1 MMLKDGGNMNNKKM
15 LSVSEVAELMGIS
28 RTHVLR
34 KISSGEI
41 PATKVGR
48 SFVVNRSDLP
58 GIHKKLTEKEKEKVE
73 KAVEKT
79 FKEYAEV
86 IKKLGKT

>member
-1 MMLKDGGNMNNKKM
+1 MKEKKM
-15 LSVSEVAELMGIS
+15 LSVAEVAELMGIS

-34 KISSGEI
+34 KINSGEI
-41 PATKVGR
+41 SATKVGR
-48 SFVVNRSDLP
+48 SFVINRSDLP
-58 GIHKKLTEKEKEKVE
+58 GIYKRLTEREKEKVE

-79 FKEYAEV
+79 FKEYADV